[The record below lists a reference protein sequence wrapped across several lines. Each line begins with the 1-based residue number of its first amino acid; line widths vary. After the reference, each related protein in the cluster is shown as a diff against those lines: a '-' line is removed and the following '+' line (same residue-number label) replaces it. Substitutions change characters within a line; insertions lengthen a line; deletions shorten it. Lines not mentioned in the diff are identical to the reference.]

1 MEGRSE
7 GDGERGKQRLIVT
20 GERETRSGRG
30 FGAGAEGFLVLRI
43 GSEISETIEKLA
55 QLFDLTLG
63 GPSAGVGD
71 LLERQKSFESKESPG
86 SAGAMGRIVSRRNF
100 QPARPLDNSDTGRNS
115 ADDLTAGRLDK
126 EEGQP
131 QSPWPY
137 TNARFKNGIVG
148 LKNDGLTCCV
158 NALLQSF
165 YLTPQFT
172 SILQRW
178 DQRGEVVDPGNIP
191 YAMCRL
197 FDQMQASVSGM
208 VSAEMF
214 LHCLRLNHV
223 KVYKQHD
230 AEELFLI
237 IFNLLMD
244 QLRAPEMVKEM
255 KRLYEIKVEQFV
267 KCDSGTVTVKD
278 SSLLSLPLP
287 VREMGH
293 GGVFNLEDALK
304 EFFNPR
310 ELTRNDQCFCPD
322 FQREKPAVQGFKL
335 VSVPEILNLHL
346 NRFSVPI
353 SPGGMIKKIYSSVA
367 FPENLNLDHLPIS
380 EKSQEAGNGQECWLY
395 QLHAVLAHSGF
406 PFFGHYTVY
415 VKSFRDSKWYH
426 MNDSKVSQ
434 VSWADVTLTF
444 GGHESKWTETAYM
457 LLYKRVKQETETPSA
472 AGQ

>member
-1 MEGRSE
+1 
-7 GDGERGKQRLIVT
+7 
-20 GERETRSGRG
+20 
-30 FGAGAEGFLVLRI
+30 
-43 GSEISETIEKLA
+43 
-55 QLFDLTLG
+55 
-63 GPSAGVGD
+63 
-71 LLERQKSFESKESPG
+71 
-86 SAGAMGRIVSRRNF
+86 MGRIVSRRNF